1 MEKLQLNDDSPRTEM
16 SITGKL
22 NPEHH
27 SFFLKVQIS
36 DKDGEC
42 DVLDDASSI
51 CSCTVD
57 DDQKEHN
64 KASMRKDKYPEKKSN
79 IDRNIA
85 LPGSNSGWLGAFLVI
100 DANPIPDSSSS
111 TLTSPVIEAV
121 TKKVMGEVV
130 VKVFGGGG
138 SMQRRRVLMK
148 GLRWKES
155 ETKGHHFTRDA
166 VCLHEGV
173 GHHSRLVLAP
183 PFQACARVVVPV
195 GGCIAV
201 RADIGCVLRAD
212 CRGCRD
218 WVRLGAVGC
227 GRVAVWTLGAGEGA
241 AGLLLVG
248 ELRFD

>member
-1 MEKLQLNDDSPRTEM
+1 MIKNKR
-16 SITGKL
+16 GVKY
-22 NPEHH
+22 
-27 SFFLKVQIS
+27 
-36 DKDGEC
+36 
-42 DVLDDASSI
+42 
-51 CSCTVD
+51 
-57 DDQKEHN
+57 QKEKKAAN
-64 KASMRKDKYPEKKSN
+64 KKRGVKQQKQNWKKK
-79 IDRNIA
+79 IKA
-85 LPGSNSGWLGAFLVI
+85 
-100 DANPIPDSSSS
+100 
-111 TLTSPVIEAV
+111 
-121 TKKVMGEVV
+121 
-130 VKVFGGGG
+130 
-138 SMQRRRVLMK
+138 
-148 GLRWKES
+148 
-155 ETKGHHFTRDA
+155 KGHHFTRDA

-248 ELRFD
+248 ELSFD